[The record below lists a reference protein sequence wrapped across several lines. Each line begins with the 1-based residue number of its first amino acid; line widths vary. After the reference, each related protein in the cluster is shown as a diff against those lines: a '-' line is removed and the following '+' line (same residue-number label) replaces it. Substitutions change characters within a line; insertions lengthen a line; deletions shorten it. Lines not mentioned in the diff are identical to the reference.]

1 MKVSIISMVSLNN
14 ETNPYKTVKKFIKER
29 GYSYHV
35 GDVVEGYYKRLEGY
49 YNSYTMND
57 CIDHLEDE
65 LKQLMDRY

>member
-1 MKVSIISMVSLNN
+1 MLWKN
-14 ETNPYKTVKKFIKER
+14 EPNAYKRVRAFIKMR

-49 YNSYTMND
+49 YNSHTMND

-65 LKQLMDRY
+65 LKELMIRY